1 MESLFLLHPLES
13 AAVAALIGVV
23 VGYLEW
29 RFTRDPLLYMFS
41 WLFSVFMA
49 SGFVVMLCGAGSL
62 GLALGVVTFVA
73 GSVILVLAYKRL
85 PKKAAPGK

>member
-1 MESLFLLHPLES
+1 MESLFLHHPIES
-13 AAVAALIGVV
+13 AAAAMLIGIA

-49 SGFVVMLCGAGSL
+49 SGLVLMLCGAGT
-62 GLALGVVTFVA
+62 AGVVLGAVTFLA
-73 GSVILVLAYKRL
+73 GSVILVLVYRRL
-85 PKKAAPGK
+85 PKKQAAGK

>member
-1 MESLFLLHPLES
+1 MESLFLHHPLGS
-13 AAVAALIGVV
+13 AAAAVLIGIA

-49 SGFVVMLCGAGSL
+49 SGLVTLLCGAGSL
-62 GLALGVVTFVA
+62 GLALGIATFLA
-73 GSVILVLAYKRL
+73 GCVILVLVYKRL
-85 PKKAAPGK
+85 SKQAAPGK